1 MKKLKIWG
9 VVLVLA
15 SLLMRPETAVSGAQA
30 AMRTWVSS
38 VAPAL
43 FPFLALLPVVTGP
56 DACAA
61 YGRLFSWIM
70 RPVFKLPGSAAPAV
84 IVGMI
89 AGSPG
94 GALAVR
100 RVSGQNGMQ
109 CSQAAHVALAMG
121 GVSPAYLVMGV
132 GYGLYGS
139 VRLGVQLAAIQAAVQ
154 LIMLRLSGAF
164 CSELKGISPP
174 ADEGAFASPV
184 RAAVEN
190 LLAVCGYMV
199 LFASVTGVA
208 ADFAGRNAGIA
219 LLLTADLPSGLA
231 ALSQMSFPGKM
242 IVQGAAIGFGGL
254 CIGFQ
259 NLDVLRSMG
268 VDAKR
273 YFAARG
279 CSAALYAVISALVL
293 HMHAANAVINLGQ
306 PGKVYA
312 CTLLLASAAAI
323 PALIFLTKKFFLNNR
338 E

>member
-15 SLLMRPETAVSGAQA
+15 ALLMRPETAVSGAQA
-30 AMRTWVSS
+30 AMRTWVSA

-43 FPFLALLPVVTGP
+43 FPFLALMPVITGP

-61 YGRLFSWIM
+61 YGRLFSRVM
-70 RPVFKLPGSAAPAV
+70 GPAFRLPGSAAPAV

-100 RVSGQNGMQ
+100 RIAGQSGMRR
-109 CSQAAHVALAMG
+109 SQAARIALSVG

-139 VRLGVQLAAIQAAVQ
+139 ARLGVQLAAIQAAVQ
-154 LIMLRLSGAF
+154 LVMLRLSGMF
-164 CSELKGISPP
+164 CSGLQGISPP

-184 RAAVEN
+184 RTAVEN
-190 LLAVCGYMV
+190 ILAVCGYMV
-199 LFASVTGVA
+199 LFASISAVA
-208 ADFAGRNAGIA
+208 ADLAGMHAGTA
-219 LLLTADLPSGLA
+219 LLLAADLPSGLA
-231 ALSQMSFPGKM
+231 ALAQMDLPGKL
-242 IVQGAAIGFGGL
+242 ILQGAAIGFAGL

-259 NLDVLRSMG
+259 NLDVLRPLG

-279 CSAALYAVISALVL
+279 CSAGLYAVISALV
-293 HMHAANAVINLGQ
+293 MRAHAANAVIKLGQ

-312 CTLLLASAAAI
+312 CALLLASAAAV
-323 PALIFLTKKFFLNNR
+323 PALVFLTKKFFLNNR